1 MSTLTSIFELQIT
14 DFIYKISAASLAG
27 LCIGLERQYKGKSAG
42 LKTNTIVAIGA
53 AVFIML
59 SLEFKNTSGIDITRV
74 LGQVIVGVGFLGA
87 GVIVQRKDKI
97 KGLTTAATIWC
108 SAGAGCLAAYGF
120 YGELA
125 IATALIVAINLIF
138 GWVDIRFFER

>member
-14 DFIYKISAASLAG
+14 DFIYKISAACLAG

-59 SLEFKNTSGIDITRV
+59 SLEFENTSGVDITRV

-97 KGLTTAATIWC
+97 KGLATAATIWC

-120 YGELA
+120 YGDLA
-125 IATALIVAINLIF
+125 IATVLIVAINLIF